1 MNVFD
6 IVCHGLETPHDT
18 AFREAMRPELQR
30 RLLEF
35 SDADWKALDQVWTD
49 RGAEWQFNLVDTLSP
64 TRHGAVATTLLLN
77 MLLNG
82 PESLIVTAA
91 EKLIASQAL
100 DEAARDMIFDR
111 LNAAEPAGPYES
123 AYRQQLLHQIFRPDL
138 GPAIAEA
145 SEFSI
150 RNREALAQST
160 LAACYYCQSV
170 FAPAEVSEFADGGET
185 GLCPR
190 CGIDAVLPGNAGY
203 SFSEATLRALNEFWF
218 G

>member
-6 IVCHGLETPHDT
+6 IVCQGLETPHDT

-35 SDADWKALDQVWTD
+35 SDSDWTML
-49 RGAEWQFNLVDTLSP
+49 GAEWPKRIPAWQFNLVDTLSP
-64 TRHGAVATTLLLN
+64 TRHGVAATDLLLS

-100 DEAARDMIFDR
+100 DEAERNKIFDR
-111 LNAAEPAGPYES
+111 LNAAEPAGPFES
-123 AYRQQLLHQIFRPDL
+123 SYRQQLLHQILRPDL
-138 GPAIAEA
+138 GPAISEA

-150 RNREALAQST
+150 RNREALAQSS

-170 FAPAEVSEFADGGET
+170 FAPAEVSEFTDGGET
-185 GLCPR
+185 GLCPH

-203 SFSEATLRALNEFWF
+203 GFSEATLRALNEFWF